1 MASNLFYETI
11 HSIFPSQIKKKN
23 NNNNKKKKMLL
34 HEFTFSS
41 ISLVALRPTGTIY
54 QCIRDFF
61 IGSWNTGSQ
70 LIHYITITGTLIR
83 SPNRY
88 IYDFIMLEEC

>member
-1 MASNLFYETI
+1 
-11 HSIFPSQIKKKN
+11 
-23 NNNNKKKKMLL
+23 MLL

-41 ISLVALRPTGTIY
+41 ISLVALRLTGTIY

-61 IGSWNTGSQ
+61 IGSWNSGSQ
-70 LIHYITITGTLIR
+70 LVHYITITSTSIR

-88 IYDFIMLEEC
+88 IYDFIMLNRISEYETHNLTSLPNCP